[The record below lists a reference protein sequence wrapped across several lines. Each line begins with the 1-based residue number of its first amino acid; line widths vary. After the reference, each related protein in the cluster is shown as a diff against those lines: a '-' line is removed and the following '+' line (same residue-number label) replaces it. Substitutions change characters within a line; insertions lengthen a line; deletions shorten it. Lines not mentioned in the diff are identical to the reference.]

1 MLGRQIIVECRFN
14 LDASNGHANQNQ
26 GNDRKGSQP
35 SDVWKIHDYITE
47 QRELIDAKCD
57 YRYSAI
63 IFVFARPL
71 RQGWIT
77 EKDLERLHE
86 EKIEKIKYMS
96 AFR

>member
-1 MLGRQIIVECRFN
+1 M
-14 LDASNGHANQNQ
+14 
-26 GNDRKGSQP
+26 
-35 SDVWKIHDYITE
+35 
-47 QRELIDAKCD
+47 IDAKCD